1 MDMLTEYNIV
11 SAVRDPDTFLLRN
24 WHHSVLWAAVYLMF
38 VHAGPIFMRNRPAL
52 NLKRPLALWNAMFT
66 MFSLMTTYKVAPE
79 LFDTLRS
86 WGFVSSFCKRGHFFE
101 GERSYWVALFYY
113 SKLFELG
120 DTVFIVLRKRP
131 VVYLH
136 YIHHFIVLLWCWCT
150 YPLYMA
156 SARWGVFM
164 NAVVHSA
171 MYAYFFLVSLGARL
185 PGFVK
190 PFITGM
196 QIVQFIIGSLI
207 CAIIFYMLTTAQ
219 PCDATKLAGA
229 IQLAIYVY
237 LLTLFSR
244 FFHQNYV
251 LKRQKLA

>member
-1 MDMLTEYNIV
+1 MVKYVVTFIYNVTKSSWKAMDMLTEYNIV

-101 GERSYWVALFYY
+101 
-113 SKLFELG
+113 
-120 DTVFIVLRKRP
+120 VLRKRP

-190 PFITGM
+190 PFITSM

-219 PCDATKLAGA
+219 PCDATELAGA